1 MYQVS
6 TNQLGKAHFRLI
18 FTECVQRGMKL
29 GTMLGSGYGLLA
41 GLIFGLPV
49 GFLIGLVAGFIGGLI
64 LALCIFAWRKWLN
77 PYRFDERA
85 IRWLAPL
92 PLSATYIVVAYHV
105 NSFGDFGLYLK
116 LLLQSVTHY
125 SYLSIF
131 ISWPCIIMSMT
142 LIVVIPSILFETQ
155 PLD

>member
-1 MYQVS
+1 MYQLA
-6 TNQLGKAHFRLI
+6 TNQLGKAHFRLL
-18 FTECVQRGMKL
+18 FNECTQRGMKL
-29 GTMLGSGYGLLA
+29 GSMLGAGYGLLA

-49 GFLIGLVAGFIGGLI
+49 GFLIGLVAGFIGGFI

-92 PLSATYIVVAYHV
+92 PLSAIYIVVAYFV
-105 NSFGDFGLYLK
+105 NSFDDFGWYLK
-116 LLLQSVTHY
+116 SLFQSITHY

-131 ISWPCIIMSMT
+131 ISWPCIIMSIT
-142 LIVVIPSILFETQ
+142 LIIVIPSILFETQ